1 MTSWNN
7 RTWAEFRRSHRHH
20 LISLKVHIKGG
31 RCKKS
36 IREKNVLL
44 RELWKS
50 DAPFLE
56 ANNIYARI
64 DFAEIWLRL
73 GREFGDGKP
82 CYLVTL
88 APEQFALSFDEVP
101 SFDLRKLHSL
111 ARQTL
116 LGFDFIGNAE
126 IGCYTNFR
134 KGLHRG
140 PLNSLHVHA
149 MVVDPDVKLL
159 KKRVRDFS
167 GRFQSLVPGCP
178 SAHAVRINPVDID
191 CILLYMVKAAA
202 FEYRVAPRKTEV
214 VDPTTGEVLKKAT
227 GRYSQYKGEAKRH
240 IQLSVRKAVSDWY
253 LDKLIFAGGY
263 GKGILQQVRKDSLK
277 SLPRKMRS
285 KRQHEFSGAFKP
297 PEDDL

>member
-20 LISLKVHIKGG
+20 LISLKAHIKCG
-31 RCKKS
+31 RCKKP

-50 DAPFLE
+50 DAPFLA
-56 ANNIYARI
+56 ANNINARI
-64 DFAEIWLRL
+64 DFAEIWLQL
-73 GREFGDGKP
+73 GREFGEGKP

-126 IGCYTNFR
+126 IGCYTNFNKELR
-134 KGLHRG
+134 RG
-140 PLNSLHVHA
+140 PVNSLHVHA
-149 MVVDPDVKLL
+149 MVVNPDVRLL
-159 KKRVRDFS
+159 KQRVKDFS
-167 GRFQSLVPGCP
+167 RRFKSLVPGCP
-178 SAHAVRINPVDID
+178 SAHAVRIDPIDID
-191 CILLYMVKAAA
+191 CILLYMMKAAA

-214 VDPTTGEVLKKAT
+214 VDPTTGEFLKQAT
-227 GRYSQYKGEAKRH
+227 GRYRQYKGEAKRH
-240 IQLSVRKAVSDWY
+240 IQLSVRKAIFDWY
-253 LDKLIFAGGY
+253 LDKLIFAGGD
-263 GKGILQQVRKDSLK
+263 GKAVLQQVRKAALQR
-277 SLPRKMRS
+277 LPRKMRS
-285 KRQHEFSGAFKP
+285 KRQREFSGAFQA
-297 PEDDL
+297 EDESF